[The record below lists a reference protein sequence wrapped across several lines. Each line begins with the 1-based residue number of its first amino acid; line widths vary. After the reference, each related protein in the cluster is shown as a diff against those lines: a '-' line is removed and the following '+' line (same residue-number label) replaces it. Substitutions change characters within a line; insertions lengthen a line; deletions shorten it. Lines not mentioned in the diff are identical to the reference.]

1 MKNVESI
8 DLEALADE
16 LSNLSMKALRERFAL
31 HYNYTSQ
38 SRKKDH
44 LISKILWAAQRDA
57 LGDISEQSRT
67 NALQIADD
75 RDVRERFPKP
85 KNSSQTATDA
95 QVTVKYTPPVELAPG
110 TQLFRDYKGEKI
122 EVLIMENGFRY
133 KNRWYKSLSAIAR
146 EVTGTQWN
154 GRLFF
159 KVKGAA

>member
-8 DLEALADE
+8 DLEALSKE
-16 LSNLSMKALRERFAL
+16 LSNLPMKALRERFSL
-31 HYNYTSQ
+31 HYNHISQ

-44 LISKILWAAQRDA
+44 LISKILWAVQRDA

-67 NALQIADD
+67 KALQIADD

-85 KNSSQTATDA
+85 KKSSQTATGD

-110 TQLFRDYKGEKI
+110 TQLVRDYKGQKI
-122 EVLIMENGFRY
+122 QVLILEDGFRY
-133 KNRWYKSLSAIAR
+133 DNRWYKSLSAIAR

-154 GRLFF
+154 GKLFF